1 MLSRAGRVTPDKKVS
16 TLKSHIFMINRR
28 TASTKQFHSNYIL
41 ETARCN
47 TMLLETQF
55 SSSFRTLRFVKTS
68 WESWNNQNTSLGCS
82 AAVRGVGSVGV
93 GSWVDGR
100 AGGRQVL
107 PPATSGEEDED
118 GGDHARDQDQ
128 AGHGDADGKV
138 ALGETDGGGIVDF
151 SRLKRKRTI
160 NININITH

>member
-28 TASTKQFHSNYIL
+28 TTNTKQFLSNYIL
-41 ETARCN
+41 ETASCN

-55 SSSFRTLRFVKTS
+55 SSSFRTWRFVKT
-68 WESWNNQNTSLGCS
+68 SWNNQNTSLGCS

-93 GSWVDGR
+93 RSWVDGR
-100 AGGRQVL
+100 SGGRQVL

-128 AGHGDADGKV
+128 TGHGDADGKV

-151 SRLKRKRTI
+151 SRLKRKWNIT
-160 NININITH
+160 ININITH